1 MGKKKFKD
9 GLESLFSDV
18 HEDSL
23 SKKSPLLFET
33 GQQEAAA
40 PKKAKPASG
49 KHFSDDLELFFQESL
64 KESIQEELSSS
75 SSQSL
80 KTARVNRSSRP
91 KDGLDALIR
100 RTVESTEIEL
110 HYDESRRRVVL
121 TFDREKL
128 SKLKQIAKMEK
139 TLLKDMISR
148 VVADYIKEYEHKKGY
163 LG

>member
-1 MGKKKFKD
+1 VGKKKFKD

-18 HEDSL
+18 REDGL

-40 PKKAKPASG
+40 PRKAKPASG

-64 KESIQEELSSS
+64 KESIQEELSA
-75 SSQSL
+75 SSQNL

-100 RTVESTEIEL
+100 RTVDSTEIEL

>member
-9 GLESLFSDV
+9 GLESLFNNV

-23 SKKSPLLFET
+23 SKKSPLLVET
-33 GQQEAAA
+33 GQQETAA
-40 PKKAKPASG
+40 PRKAKPASG
-49 KHFSDDLELFFQESL
+49 KHFSDDLEIFFQESL
-64 KESIQEELSSS
+64 KESIQEELSS

-110 HYDESRRRVVL
+110 HYDESKRRVVL

>member
-18 HEDSL
+18 REDSL
-23 SKKSPLLFET
+23 SQKSPLLFET

-64 KESIQEELSSS
+64 KESIQEELSA
-75 SSQSL
+75 SSQNL
-80 KTARVNRSSRP
+80 KAARVNRSARP

>member
-9 GLESLFSDV
+9 GLESLFDEV
-18 HEDSL
+18 QQESL

-33 GQQEAAA
+33 GQQEA
-40 PKKAKPASG
+40 PQRKAKPSAG

-75 SSQSL
+75 SQNL

-100 RTVESTEIEL
+100 RTVDSTQIEL
-110 HYDESRRRVVL
+110 RYDESKRRIVL
-121 TFDREKL
+121 TFDRERL